1 LKSKTKPLIFS
12 LFFVLILVSGLVL
25 TAKVNADSF
34 YNWLQNSSF
43 IAYSNYIEYGS
54 FENAQWEEG
63 EIYGNWSQY
72 EEKCYFNV

>member
-1 LKSKTKPLIFS
+1 MKTKTLIFS
-12 LFFVLILVSGLVL
+12 LFFVSVLICGVL
-25 TAKVNADSF
+25 FVRPVGADSF

-43 IAYSNYIEYGS
+43 IAYSNYIEYGG